1 MTVGSGD
8 VNERSSGL
16 LNAIAQLANKLD
28 SNKSAVISIDSDKR
42 FKSTLYLNFVFLLSK
57 VIFHKLFKRY
67 IFMKTIFKVELFLIF
82 RNNL

>member
-1 MTVGSGD
+1 LTVGSGD

-28 SNKSAVISIDSDKR
+28 SNKSPVISIDSDKR

-57 VIFHKLFKRY
+57 VIF
-67 IFMKTIFKVELFLIF
+67 
-82 RNNL
+82 